1 MKFPFKTKLELE
13 FNLFSGSGSTSSD
26 TDWSFPADDS
36 DILASTDSLD
46 LEPQTEKEEE
56 IKPPELDNVDT
67 DTPPT
72 KIDIADEF
80 LAAKAKK
87 ENNPTTSSS
96 DTFTPSS
103 LDTRTPIVPEDVFSS
118 SSSPS
123 SKDSPFHLG
132 NTKATAASLFR
143 TDVDLS
149 FLSLERPEQIDERI
163 VDKVLDETGET
174 FVYSPDI
181 IEARERLAA
190 AKSNGTLDQELAI
203 LNNTEKDKLSTEDQK
218 YIENFNKLYDDAS
231 GLTGML
237 EANDAWNNLSI
248 KPKIATVAVSDMPNH
263 GLGVRDGDLIASA
276 GETQP
281 EAIADP
287 EQVKTLSFLQSAWTY
302 DHLYTQSEGKL
313 DIFNNS
319 SISYTFDERF
329 LEYHELSLKLQS
341 EENIK
346 KKYTSE
352 NGQINKDLL
361 TQDFNRYKELNE
373 TFNTEVDDL
382 DVVFEDETS
391 KANTI
396 SQASATRMTANE
408 RDEQIKIGLET
419 ILKKGNESTST
430 QREQN
435 SKEIRHAEDTGQPPE
450 VIEALRERDAELAER
465 EENFKRLTP
474 EDIERVAKRASSD
487 IERLSQSSNPKDK
500 KKAKELEADLAEMM
514 KTGEMSDRLKV
525 YLTEQATKDEKTEL
539 SEVAR
544 FILVDKETLLDV
556 FDKDPEDYKGRSSA
570 EILKELAGDIDS
582 RSVDEIVSDLNLNK
596 EENLRVHT
604 RHTTVEQLQIKYNY
618 KSTIY
623 KSQNDIHR
631 SQTQH
636 RPSMKEQI
644 ASTQFDRENGL
655 NPTAPGQAS
664 ASFQAKVTT
673 IMQLEGVPRDIAEKM
688 AQGMPLEELTAY
700 IEENHNSDAMLA
712 SLGLIQEIE
721 TYELNQ
727 GLNINNIDITYAR
740 NSGLRTPLAFNTDS
754 FLGIQFG

>member
-1 MKFPFKTKLELE
+1 
-13 FNLFSGSGSTSSD
+13 
-26 TDWSFPADDS
+26 
-36 DILASTDSLD
+36 
-46 LEPQTEKEEE
+46 
-56 IKPPELDNVDT
+56 
-67 DTPPT
+67 
-72 KIDIADEF
+72 
-80 LAAKAKK
+80 
-87 ENNPTTSSS
+87 
-96 DTFTPSS
+96 
-103 LDTRTPIVPEDVFSS
+103 
-118 SSSPS
+118 
-123 SKDSPFHLG
+123 
-132 NTKATAASLFR
+132 
-143 TDVDLS
+143 
-149 FLSLERPEQIDERI
+149 
-163 VDKVLDETGET
+163 
-174 FVYSPDI
+174 
-181 IEARERLAA
+181 
-190 AKSNGTLDQELAI
+190 
-203 LNNTEKDKLSTEDQK
+203 
-218 YIENFNKLYDDAS
+218 
-231 GLTGML
+231 
-237 EANDAWNNLSI
+237 
-248 KPKIATVAVSDMPNH
+248 
-263 GLGVRDGDLIASA
+263 
-276 GETQP
+276 
-281 EAIADP
+281 
-287 EQVKTLSFLQSAWTY
+287 
-302 DHLYTQSEGKL
+302 
-313 DIFNNS
+313 
-319 SISYTFDERF
+319 
-329 LEYHELSLKLQS
+329 
-341 EENIK
+341 
-346 KKYTSE
+346 
-352 NGQINKDLL
+352 
-361 TQDFNRYKELNE
+361 
-373 TFNTEVDDL
+373 
-382 DVVFEDETS
+382 
-391 KANTI
+391 
-396 SQASATRMTANE
+396 MTANE